1 MGFSKG
7 RSMIGTIGVLLDDES
22 KRPELW
28 IVTDCFGTNAV
39 NWIEVSALLDRS
51 IIQTVPVAEFWP
63 LA

>member
-1 MGFSKG
+1 
-7 RSMIGTIGVLLDDES
+7 MIGTIGVLLDDES